1 MIIKKTIKSV
11 QKYLNNKKSKL
22 INKIA
27 FIPTMGALHEGHL
40 SLIKL
45 AKERQ
50 YFIIV
55 SIYVNPSQFDPNEDF
70 SNYPRTLR
78 TDLAKLKKLSV
89 DLIFTPKIDDISKYT
104 FKKMKYSTFGIEN
117 KLCGRFRPHHFPGV
131 AEIVLKFLSILKP
144 EVIYLGQKDY
154 QQFFYLKRIIE
165 QTNLPMK
172 VKMGKTIREKSGLAL
187 SSRNKYLSKDEHE
200 ISVHLYK
207 TLKET
212 RLLIKNGLNLSSLLK
227 KQKKKLLKI
236 GFTKIDYLEVKRND
250 LKTSTKPHKK
260 SRIFIA
266 AHINDVRL
274 IDNILI

>member
-1 MIIKKTIKSV
+1 MIIKKTIKSA

-172 VKMGKTIREKSGLAL
+172 VKMGKTIRENS
-187 SSRNKYLSKDEHE
+187 
-200 ISVHLYK
+200 
-207 TLKET
+207 
-212 RLLIKNGLNLSSLLK
+212 GLNLSSLLK